1 MKKKL
6 NFFCVLM
13 LVLMIAHV
21 TLSFVQGADDFAR
34 GWEEGAA
41 NSATPTWSAFL
52 VTILG
57 LATVGAFILSFGCFV
72 RFILNIN
79 RNEVFVWD
87 NVWCLRI
94 TAIGLSFGVLVFSAY
109 TIIEGANVIE
119 AFEEYMAILIF
130 AVFNL
135 IVAEAFAIG
144 LKLQEDQ
151 DLTI

>member
-13 LVLMIAHV
+13 LLLMIAHV

-41 NSATPTWSAFL
+41 HNSTLTWSEFL
-52 VTILG
+52 FGILG
-57 LATVGAFILSFGCFV
+57 LATVGAFILSFACFV
-72 RFILNIN
+72 RFILNVN

-119 AFEEYMAILIF
+119 AFEEDMAILIF

-135 IVAEAFAIG
+135 IVAEAFAVG
-144 LKLQEDQ
+144 LKLKEEQ

>member
-41 NSATPTWSAFL
+41 NSATPTWSAFF

-57 LATVGAFILSFGCFV
+57 LATVGAYILAFACFV
-72 RFILNIN
+72 RFILNVN

-94 TAIGLSFGVLVFSAY
+94 TALGLSFGVLVFSAY

-119 AFEEYMAILIF
+119 AFEEDMAILIF

-144 LKLQEDQ
+144 LKLKEEQ

>member
-13 LVLMIAHV
+13 LLLMIAHV

-41 NSATPTWSAFL
+41 NSATPTWSAFF

-57 LATVGAFILSFGCFV
+57 LATVGAYILAFACFV
-72 RFILNIN
+72 RFILNVN

-94 TAIGLSFGVLVFSAY
+94 TALGLSFGVLVFSAY

-119 AFEEYMAILIF
+119 AFEEDMAILIF

-135 IVAEAFAIG
+135 IVAEVFAIG
-144 LKLQEDQ
+144 LKLQEEQ
-151 DLTI
+151 ELTI